1 MNDARH
7 LGEYRLASQ
16 YCFPNYFLASCEKL
30 FLQQDDLDK
39 FEEQI
44 CRQEET
50 LPLLM
55 KFDKE
60 GKLAQLLDV
69 LEVHLKNGKS
79 GVFVFQPQDQKIQFK
94 EVDLIRLTSDGQAI
108 ITSTQLK
115 AGDVVVSA
123 GTHSINDGET
133 VRPLPAQTLTNV
145 GGLL

>member
-1 MNDARH
+1 MGKRTEFLYLNEEESKELKVA
-7 LGEYRLASQ
+7 LGA
-16 YCFPNYFLASCEKL
+16 
-30 FLQQDDLDK
+30 
-39 FEEQI
+39 
-44 CRQEET
+44 
-50 LPLLM
+50 
-55 KFDKE
+55 
-60 GKLAQLLDV
+60 V
-69 LEVHLKNGKS
+69 LLKNGKS